1 MFRDFLIMSRCVF
14 GLFMLYI
21 DLEFVFVFFVL
32 VSFIIV
38 MLLNWGLSDFVF
50 VLRVLV
56 RKEYFLIGILIFL

>member
-14 GLFMLYI
+14 GLFILYI
-21 DLEFVFVFFVL
+21 DSEFVFVFFVL

-38 MLLNWGLSDFVF
+38 MLLNWGFLDFVF
-50 VLRVLV
+50 VLRVFV